1 MTKFEQMHKAVEV
14 AMAVTGLPA
23 DRVIFGGLSDG
34 YLGLVQDRFGM
45 PDEVEI
51 IEPEPEHDAG
61 WFEMQMYDQ
70 LRRGEG

>member
-1 MTKFEQMHKAVEV
+1 MTQFEQMRKAVEV

-34 YLGLVQDRFGM
+34 YLGLVQGRFGM

-61 WFEMQMYDQ
+61 WFEMQMYED
-70 LRRGEG
+70 LRRGG